1 MKPKI
6 TLVDQ
11 SELGYTDLIVGSI
24 IDLLAAVGLV
34 AVLAFALGYFWGY
47 V

>member
-11 SELGYTDLIVGSI
+11 SELGYTDLVIGSI
-24 IDLLAAVGLV
+24 IDLLAAVGMV
-34 AVLAFALGYFWGY
+34 SVLAVSVLYFWGY